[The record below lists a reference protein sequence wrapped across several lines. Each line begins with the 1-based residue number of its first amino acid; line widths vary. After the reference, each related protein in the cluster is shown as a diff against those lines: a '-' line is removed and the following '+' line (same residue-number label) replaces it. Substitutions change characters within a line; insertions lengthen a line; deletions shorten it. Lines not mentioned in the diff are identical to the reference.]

1 LKSREVLI
9 KNSFVGI
16 NASDVNFTAGK
27 YFPIKPPF
35 DLGFEAIGTIE
46 AKGEQVQRLKVGDSV
61 VFSKFGA
68 FAEYIAVDERNC
80 YSLPSLSPKFL
91 PLMVSGL
98 TASISLDQVGQMK
111 SGETVLVTAAAG
123 GTGLFAVQLA
133 KLAGNHVIGTVS
145 SDNKA
150 TILKELGCDRV
161 INYRTENLN
170 DVLKKRIPKRNR
182 SCL

>member
-1 LKSREVLI
+1 L
-9 KNSFVGI
+9 F
-16 NASDVNFTAGK
+16 
-27 YFPIKPPF
+27 
-35 DLGFEAIGTIE
+35 
-46 AKGEQVQRLKVGDSV
+46 
-61 VFSKFGA
+61 FSKFGA

-170 DVLKKRIPKRNR
+170 DVLKKEYPKGIDLVYESVGGDMFDVCVRHLAVHGRLIVIGAISGYKDGSAWKEDNQKKKK
-182 SCL
+182 